1 MAFNNTF
8 GIKLNNL
15 RTSRHLTSAELA
27 DRASVPPSLI
37 SGLQSGTRVVG
48 EYTARKIGKALH
60 LTGEELE
67 DFIYLAING
76 CSEKVLNAS
85 KAYPAIL
92 INLVASKLQEQG
104 ISPDEINQCVRRP
117 KKNDADAALY
127 LDNGKEAFIKLEVA
141 YA

>member
-1 MAFNNTF
+1 MEFNNTF
-8 GIKLNNL
+8 GVKLNNL

-27 DRASVPPSLI
+27 SRANVPPSLI
-37 SGLQSGTRVVG
+37 SGLQSGSRVVG

-67 DFIYLAING
+67 DFVYLAING

-85 KAYPAIL
+85 KAYPAEVL
-92 INLVASKLQEQG
+92 NLVAGKLQAIG
-104 ISPDEINQCVRRP
+104 ILPDAIRQYVRHP
-117 KKNDADAALY
+117 GADDVNAALY